1 MTFAVRVWYSI
12 GVGQPTVHKYVAYA
26 TKIKEAIMKKISH
39 AITLHGTWYKAYIP
53 LAYFNGC
60 NKLVKEKIKNTLR
73 NKTIQDYVRSLYKI
87 ARLNRGYANIY
98 SLTYQIACK
107 VCRNN
112 KIKELLP
119 GLYAD
124 YQQISKA
131 ITAPAQIEQAI
142 KQTVKDLNFNYL
154 KQYHDKKTHTIK
166 LWTTQTVKSH
176 IGYLLTYNPNKS
188 LSFFADLLHTGLDE
202 PLTLDGL
209 TVWNVASSCTSLLD
223 LKNKLS
229 QIYTLKTT
237 KHKYSKDKHTL
248 VDGSIY
254 QMTVNGLRRVFI
266 IGNGDTVTEA
276 NDTYICERQQ
286 TGLQYL
292 YNLTSNYIYSQ
303 RSADTISLQAPTSQD
318 LTLADT
324 LQDKSDARALQE
336 FKAYK
341 SIIDD
346 FYNTYINTQ
355 FIKPK
360 TFAAYCQYLILKC
373 TGLADYSILARLGFS
388 ATTLSKYK
396 NQYSTM
402 FYDFVKN
409 K

>member
-1 MTFAVRVWYSI
+1 
-12 GVGQPTVHKYVAYA
+12 
-26 TKIKEAIMKKISH
+26 MKKISH
-39 AITLHGTWYKAYIP
+39 AITLHGTWHKAYIP
-53 LAYFNGC
+53 LSCFNGC
-60 NKLVKEKIKNTLR
+60 NKLVKEEIKNTLR

-119 GLYAD
+119 GLYTD

-142 KQTVKDLNFNYL
+142 TQTVKDLNFNYL

-176 IGYLLTYNPNKS
+176 IGYLLTYNPNQS

-276 NDTYICERQQ
+276 NDTYICKRQQ
-286 TGLQYL
+286 TGLQYM

-303 RSADTISLQAPTSQD
+303 RSADTISLQAPTAQD

-360 TFAAYCQYLILKC
+360 TFAAYCQYLMLKC

>member
-1 MTFAVRVWYSI
+1 
-12 GVGQPTVHKYVAYA
+12 
-26 TKIKEAIMKKISH
+26 MKKISH
-39 AITLHGTWYKAYIP
+39 AITLYGTWYKAYIP
-53 LAYFNGC
+53 LSCFNGC
-60 NKLVKEKIKNTLR
+60 NKLVKEEIKNTLR

-112 KIKELLP
+112 KIKESLP

-131 ITAPAQIEQAI
+131 ITAPAQIKQAI
-142 KQTVKDLNFNYL
+142 KQTVKDLNFDYC
-154 KQYHDKKTHTIK
+154 KQYHDKKTHSVK
-166 LWTTQTVKSH
+166 LWSAQTVKAR
-176 IGYLLTYNPNKS
+176 IGFLLTYSPNKS

-202 PLTLDGL
+202 PLTVDGL
-209 TVWNVASSCTSLLD
+209 TVWNVAKTSTSLLD
-223 LKNKLS
+223 LKSKLS
-229 QIYTLKTT
+229 KVYTLKTT
-237 KHKYSKDKHTL
+237 KHKYNKKIHTL
-248 VDGSIY
+248 IDGSVY
-254 QMTVNGLRRVFI
+254 QMTVNGLRRVFM
-266 IGNGDTVTEA
+266 IGEGDTITET
-276 NDTYICERQQ
+276 NDKYICERKQN
-286 TGLQYL
+286 GLQFL
-292 YNLTSNYIYSQ
+292 YQLTSNYIYSQ

>member
-1 MTFAVRVWYSI
+1 
-12 GVGQPTVHKYVAYA
+12 
-26 TKIKEAIMKKISH
+26 MKKISH
-39 AITLHGTWYKAYIP
+39 AITLHGTWHKTYIP
-53 LAYFNGC
+53 LSCFNGC
-60 NKLVKEKIKNTLR
+60 NKLVKEEIKNTLR

-119 GLYAD
+119 GLYTD

-142 KQTVKDLNFNYL
+142 TQTVKDLNFNYL

-176 IGYLLTYNPNKS
+176 IGYLLTYNPNQS

-286 TGLQYL
+286 TGLQYM

-303 RSADTISLQAPTSQD
+303 RSADTISLQAPTAQD

-360 TFAAYCQYLILKC
+360 TFAAYCQYLMLKC

>member
-1 MTFAVRVWYSI
+1 
-12 GVGQPTVHKYVAYA
+12 
-26 TKIKEAIMKKISH
+26 MKKISH
-39 AITLHGTWYKAYIP
+39 AITLYGTWYKAYIP
-53 LAYFNGC
+53 LSCFNGC
-60 NKLVKEKIKNTLR
+60 NKLVKEEIKNTLR

-87 ARLNRGYANIY
+87 ARLNRGYTNIY

-142 KQTVKDLNFNYL
+142 KQTVKDLNFDYL
-154 KQYHDKKTHTIK
+154 KQYHDKKTHVK
-166 LWTTQTVKSH
+166 LWNAQTVKSH
-176 IGYLLTYNPNKS
+176 IGFLLTYSPNKS

-202 PLTLDGL
+202 PLTVDGL
-209 TVWNVASSCTSLLD
+209 TVWNVAKTSTSLLD
-223 LKNKLS
+223 LKGKLS
-229 QIYTLKTT
+229 QIYTLKTI
-237 KHKYSKDKHTL
+237 KHKYNKKIHTL
-248 VDGSIY
+248 IDGSVY

-266 IGNGDTVTEA
+266 IGDGDTITET
-276 NDTYICERQQ
+276 NDKYICERKQN
-286 TGLQYL
+286 GLQYM

-303 RSADTISLQAPTSQD
+303 RSADTISLQAPTAQD
-318 LTLADT
+318 LTLVDT

-336 FKAYK
+336 FKAYVN
-341 SIIDD
+341 IIND
-346 FYNTYINTQ
+346 FYSAY
-355 FIKPK
+355 KSSSKVVLK
-360 TFAAYCQYLILKC
+360 TFDIYCKYLILKC
-373 TGLADYSILARLGFS
+373 TGLPDYKIYNKINITNKPLQR
-388 ATTLSKYK
+388 YK
-396 NQYSTM
+396 AMYNTM

>member
-1 MTFAVRVWYSI
+1 MT
-12 GVGQPTVHKYVAYA
+12 
-26 TKIKEAIMKKISH
+26 KISH
-39 AITLHGTWYKAYIP
+39 AITLYGTWHKTYIP
-53 LAYFNGC
+53 SSYFSRC
-60 NKLVKEKIKNTLR
+60 NKLVKEASKNTLH
-73 NKTIQDYVRSLYKI
+73 NKTIQDYVCSLYKT
-87 ARLNRGYANIY
+87 ARVNRGYNIMY
-98 SLTYQIACK
+98 TLTYQIACK

-131 ITAPAQIEQAI
+131 ITAPAQIQQAI
-142 KQTVKDLNFNYL
+142 KQTVKDLNFDYC
-154 KQYHDKKTHTIK
+154 KQYHDKKTHAVK
-166 LWTTQTVKSH
+166 LWSAQTVKAH
-176 IGYLLTYNPNKS
+176 IGFLLTYSPNKS

-209 TVWNVASSCTSLLD
+209 TVWNVASSCTSLLE

-229 QIYTLKTT
+229 QMYTLKTT

-266 IGNGDTVTEA
+266 IGNGDTVMET

-286 TGLQYL
+286 TGLQYM
-292 YNLTSNYIYSQ
+292 YCLTSKYIYSQ

-318 LTLADT
+318 LTLADS
-324 LQDKSDARALQE
+324 LQDQSDAQALQE
-336 FKAYK
+336 FKAYVN
-341 SIIDD
+341 IITD
-346 FYNTYINTQ
+346 FYNTYIDTIYVNDT
-355 FIKPK
+355 
-360 TFAAYCQYLILKC
+360 TFYKYCKYLTLKC
-373 TGLADYSILARLGFS
+373 TGLPDYQILARLGFS
-388 ATTLSKYK
+388 AVTLSKYK
-396 NQYSTM
+396 NKYNTM
-402 FYDFVKN
+402 FYNFVKN

>member
-1 MTFAVRVWYSI
+1 
-12 GVGQPTVHKYVAYA
+12 
-26 TKIKEAIMKKISH
+26 MKKISH
-39 AITLHGTWYKAYIP
+39 AITLYGTWYKAYIP
-53 LAYFNGC
+53 LSCFNGC
-60 NKLVKEKIKNTLR
+60 NKLVKEEIKNTLR

-119 GLYAD
+119 DLYTD

-142 KQTVKDLNFNYL
+142 TQTIKDLNFDYL

-176 IGYLLTYNPNKS
+176 IGYLLTYNPNQS

-248 VDGSIY
+248 IDGSIY

-286 TGLQYL
+286 TGLQYM

-303 RSADTISLQAPTSQD
+303 RSADTISLQAPTAQA

-360 TFAAYCQYLILKC
+360 TFAAYCQYLMLKC
-373 TGLADYSILARLGFS
+373 TGLADYSILAQLGFS

>member
-1 MTFAVRVWYSI
+1 
-12 GVGQPTVHKYVAYA
+12 
-26 TKIKEAIMKKISH
+26 MKKINH
-39 AITLHGTWYKAYIP
+39 AVTLYGTWYKAYIP
-53 LAYFNGC
+53 LSCFNGC
-60 NKLVKEKIKNTLR
+60 NKLVKEEIKNTLR

-209 TVWNVASSCTSLLD
+209 TVWNVAQTSSSLID
-223 LKNKLS
+223 LKDKLS
-229 QIYTLKTT
+229 KVFTLKIT
-237 KHKYSKDKHTL
+237 KHKYDKKIHTL
-248 VDGSIY
+248 IDGSIY

-266 IGNGDTVTEA
+266 IGNGDTVTET
-276 NDTYICERQQ
+276 NDKYICERRQ
-286 TGLQYL
+286 TGLQYM
-292 YNLTSNYIYSQ
+292 YSLTSNYIYSQ
-303 RSADTISLQAPTSQD
+303 RSVDTISLQAPTSQD

-324 LQDKSDARALQE
+324 LQDKSDARALRE
-336 FKAYK
+336 FKTYI
-341 SIIDD
+341 SIIND
-346 FYNTYINTQ
+346 FYNTYKDST
-355 FIKPK
+355 KVVPR
-360 TFAAYCQYLILKC
+360 TFYIYCQYLTVKC
-373 TGLADYSILARLGFS
+373 MGLPDYKI
-388 ATTLSKYK
+388 YK
-396 NQYSTM
+396 KINITNKPLQRYKAMYNTM
-402 FYDFVKN
+402 FYNFVKN

>member
-1 MTFAVRVWYSI
+1 
-12 GVGQPTVHKYVAYA
+12 
-26 TKIKEAIMKKISH
+26 MKKISH
-39 AITLHGTWYKAYIP
+39 AITLYGTWYKAYIP
-53 LAYFNGC
+53 LSCFNGC
-60 NKLVKEKIKNTLR
+60 NKLVKEEIKNTLR

-87 ARLNRGYANIY
+87 ARLSRGYANIY

-131 ITAPAQIEQAI
+131 ITAPAQIKQAI
-142 KQTVKDLNFNYL
+142 KQTVKDLNFDYC
-154 KQYHDKKTHTIK
+154 KQYHDKKTHSVK
-166 LWTTQTVKSH
+166 LWSAQTVKAR
-176 IGYLLTYNPNKS
+176 IGFLLTYSPNKS

-202 PLTLDGL
+202 PLTVDGL
-209 TVWNVASSCTSLLD
+209 TVWNVAKTSTSLLD
-223 LKNKLS
+223 LKSKLS
-229 QIYTLKTT
+229 KVYTLKTT
-237 KHKYSKDKHTL
+237 KHKYNKKIHTL
-248 VDGSIY
+248 IDGSVY

-266 IGNGDTVTEA
+266 IGEGDTITET
-276 NDTYICERQQ
+276 NDKYICERKQN
-286 TGLQYL
+286 GLQFL
-292 YNLTSNYIYSQ
+292 YQLTSNYIYSQ

>member
-1 MTFAVRVWYSI
+1 
-12 GVGQPTVHKYVAYA
+12 
-26 TKIKEAIMKKISH
+26 MKKISH
-39 AITLHGTWYKAYIP
+39 AITLYGTWYKAYIP
-53 LAYFNGC
+53 LSCFNGC
-60 NKLVKEKIKNTLR
+60 NKLVKEEIKNTLR

-131 ITAPAQIEQAI
+131 ITAPAQIQQAI
-142 KQTVKDLNFNYL
+142 KQTIKDLNFDYL
-154 KQYHDKKTHTIK
+154 KQYHDKKTHSVK
-166 LWTTQTVKSH
+166 LWNAQTVKAH

-202 PLTLDGL
+202 PLTVDGL
-209 TVWNVASSCTSLLD
+209 TVWNVAKTSTSLLD
-223 LKNKLS
+223 LKSKLS
-229 QIYTLKTT
+229 KAYTLKTT
-237 KHKYSKDKHTL
+237 KHKYNKKIHTL
-248 VDGSIY
+248 IDGSIY

-266 IGNGDTVTEA
+266 IGNGDTVTET
-276 NDTYICERQQ
+276 NDKYICERKQN
-286 TGLQYL
+286 GLQFL
-292 YNLTSNYIYSQ
+292 YQSTSNYIYSQ

-336 FKAYK
+336 FKAYI
-341 SIIDD
+341 SIINDY
-346 FYNTYINTQ
+346 YNTYIDTQYVNNT
-355 FIKPK
+355 
-360 TFAAYCQYLILKC
+360 TFSKYCKYLTLKC

-402 FYDFVKN
+402 FYNFVKN

>member
-1 MTFAVRVWYSI
+1 
-12 GVGQPTVHKYVAYA
+12 
-26 TKIKEAIMKKISH
+26 MKKISH
-39 AITLHGTWYKAYIP
+39 AITLYGTWYKAYIP
-53 LAYFNGC
+53 LSCFNGC
-60 NKLVKEKIKNTLR
+60 NKLVKEEIKNTLR

-142 KQTVKDLNFNYL
+142 KQTVKDLNFDYL
-154 KQYHDKKTHTIK
+154 KQYHDKKTHSVK
-166 LWTTQTVKSH
+166 LWNAQTVKSH
-176 IGYLLTYNPNKS
+176 IGFLLTYSPNKS

-209 TVWNVASSCTSLLD
+209 TVWNVAETSSSKLD
-223 LKNKLS
+223 LKDKLNKVF
-229 QIYTLKTT
+229 TLKTT
-237 KHKYSKDKHTL
+237 KHNYDKKLHTL
-248 VDGSIY
+248 VNGSIY

-266 IGNGDTVTEA
+266 IGNGDTVTET
-276 NDTYICERQQ
+276 NDTYICERRQ
-286 TGLQYL
+286 TGLQYM
-292 YNLTSNYIYSQ
+292 YSLTSNYIYSQ

-318 LTLADT
+318 LTLADS
-324 LQDKSDARALQE
+324 LQDKSDPCALQE
-336 FKAYK
+336 FKTYVN
-341 SIIDD
+341 IITD
-346 FYNTYINTQ
+346 FYNTYIDTIYVNDT
-355 FIKPK
+355 
-360 TFAAYCQYLILKC
+360 TFYKYCKYLTLKC
-373 TGLADYSILARLGFS
+373 TGLPDYQILVRLGFS
-388 ATTLSKYK
+388 AVTLSKYK
-396 NQYSTM
+396 NKYNTM
-402 FYDFVKN
+402 FYNFVKN

>member
-1 MTFAVRVWYSI
+1 MLHM
-12 GVGQPTVHKYVAYA
+12 QQ
-26 TKIKEAIMKKISH
+26 KIKEAIMKKIKH
-39 AITLHGTWYKAYIP
+39 AITLYGTWYKAYIP
-53 LAYFNGC
+53 LSYFNGC
-60 NKLVKEKIKNTLR
+60 NKLVKEEIKNTLR

-142 KQTVKDLNFNYL
+142 KQTIKDLNFEYC
-154 KQYHDKKTHTIK
+154 KQYHDKKTHSIK
-166 LWTTQTVKSH
+166 PWSSQTVKSH

-202 PLTLDGL
+202 PLTVDGL
-209 TVWNVASSCTSLLD
+209 TVWNVAKTSTSLLD
-223 LKNKLS
+223 LKGKLS

-237 KHKYSKDKHTL
+237 KHKYNKKIHTL
-248 VDGSIY
+248 IDGSVY

-266 IGNGDTVTEA
+266 IGDGDTITET
-276 NDTYICERQQ
+276 NDKYICERKQN
-286 TGLQYL
+286 GLQYM

-303 RSADTISLQAPTSQD
+303 RSADTISLQAPTAQD

>member
-1 MTFAVRVWYSI
+1 
-12 GVGQPTVHKYVAYA
+12 
-26 TKIKEAIMKKISH
+26 MKKISH
-39 AITLHGTWYKAYIP
+39 AITLYGTWYKAYIP
-53 LAYFNGC
+53 LSCFNGC
-60 NKLVKEKIKNTLR
+60 NKLVKEEIKNTLR

-107 VCRNN
+107 VCQNN

-142 KQTVKDLNFNYL
+142 KQTVKDLNFDYC
-154 KQYHDKKTHTIK
+154 KQYHDKKTHSVK
-166 LWTTQTVKSH
+166 LWNAQTVKTH
-176 IGYLLTYNPNKS
+176 IGFLLTYSPNKS
-188 LSFFADLLHTGLDE
+188 LSFFADLLHAGLDE

-266 IGNGDTVTEA
+266 IGNGDTVTET
-276 NDTYICERQQ
+276 NDTYICERRQ
-286 TGLQYL
+286 TGLQYM

-303 RSADTISLQAPTSQD
+303 RSADTISLQAPTAQD

-336 FKAYK
+336 FKAYI
-341 SIIDD
+341 SIINDY
-346 FYNTYINTQ
+346 YNTYIDTQYVNNT
-355 FIKPK
+355 
-360 TFAAYCQYLILKC
+360 TFSKYCKYLTLKC
-373 TGLADYSILARLGFS
+373 TGLPDYKIL
-388 ATTLSKYK
+388 TTLECSAVTLNKYK
-396 NQYSTM
+396 HKYNTM
-402 FYDFVKN
+402 FYDFVTN

>member
-1 MTFAVRVWYSI
+1 
-12 GVGQPTVHKYVAYA
+12 
-26 TKIKEAIMKKISH
+26 MKKISH
-39 AITLHGTWYKAYIP
+39 AITLYGTWYKAYIP
-53 LAYFNGC
+53 LSCFNGC
-60 NKLVKEKIKNTLR
+60 NKLVKEEIKNTLR

-131 ITAPAQIEQAI
+131 ITAPAQIQQAI
-142 KQTVKDLNFNYL
+142 KQTIKDLNFDYL
-154 KQYHDKKTHTIK
+154 KQYHDKKTHSVK
-166 LWTTQTVKSH
+166 LWNAQTVKSH
-176 IGYLLTYNPNKS
+176 IGYLLTYSPNKS

-202 PLTLDGL
+202 PLTIDGL

-223 LKNKLS
+223 LKGKLS

-266 IGNGDTVTEA
+266 IGNGDTVTET
-276 NDTYICERQQ
+276 NDKYICERRQ
-286 TGLQYL
+286 TGLQYM

-303 RSADTISLQAPTSQD
+303 RSADTISLQAPTAQD

-355 FIKPK
+355 FIKPT

>member
-1 MTFAVRVWYSI
+1 
-12 GVGQPTVHKYVAYA
+12 
-26 TKIKEAIMKKISH
+26 MKKISH
-39 AITLHGTWYKAYIP
+39 AITLYGTWKKTYIP
-53 LAYFNGC
+53 LSYFNSC
-60 NKLVKEKIKNTLR
+60 NKLVKEEIKNTLR

-142 KQTVKDLNFNYL
+142 KQTVKDLNFDYC
-154 KQYHDKKTHTIK
+154 KQYHDKKTHSIK
-166 LWTTQTVKSH
+166 LWNTQTVKAH

-209 TVWNVASSCTSLLD
+209 TVWNVAKTSISLLD
-223 LKNKLS
+223 LKSKLS
-229 QIYTLKTT
+229 KVYTLKTT
-237 KHKYSKDKHTL
+237 KHKYNKKIHTL
-248 VDGSIY
+248 IDGSVY

-266 IGNGDTVTEA
+266 IGEGDTITET
-276 NDTYICERQQ
+276 NDKYICERKHN
-286 TGLQYL
+286 GLQFL
-292 YNLTSNYIYSQ
+292 YQSTSNYIYSQ

-336 FKAYK
+336 FKAYI
-341 SIIDD
+341 SIINDY
-346 FYNTYINTQ
+346 YNTYIDTQYVNNT
-355 FIKPK
+355 
-360 TFAAYCQYLILKC
+360 TFSKYCKYLTLKC

-402 FYDFVKN
+402 FYNFVKN

>member
-1 MTFAVRVWYSI
+1 
-12 GVGQPTVHKYVAYA
+12 
-26 TKIKEAIMKKISH
+26 MKKISH
-39 AITLHGTWYKAYIP
+39 AITLYGTWYKAYIP
-53 LAYFNGC
+53 LSCFNGC
-60 NKLVKEKIKNTLR
+60 NKLVKEEIKNTLH

-142 KQTVKDLNFNYL
+142 KQTVKDLNFDYL
-154 KQYHDKKTHTIK
+154 KQYHDKKTHSVK
-166 LWTTQTVKSH
+166 PWNTQTVKAH

-202 PLTLDGL
+202 PLTVDGL
-209 TVWNVASSCTSLLD
+209 TVWNVAKTSTSLLD
-223 LKNKLS
+223 LKSKLS
-229 QIYTLKTT
+229 KAYTLKTT
-237 KHKYSKDKHTL
+237 KHKYNKKIHTL
-248 VDGSIY
+248 IDGSIY

-266 IGNGDTVTEA
+266 IGNGDTVTET
-276 NDTYICERQQ
+276 NDKYICERKQN
-286 TGLQYL
+286 GLQFL
-292 YNLTSNYIYSQ
+292 YQSTSNYIYSQ

-336 FKAYK
+336 FKAYI
-341 SIIDD
+341 SIINDY
-346 FYNTYINTQ
+346 YNTYIDTQYVNNT
-355 FIKPK
+355 
-360 TFAAYCQYLILKC
+360 TFSKYCKYLTLKC

-402 FYDFVKN
+402 FYNFVKN

>member
-1 MTFAVRVWYSI
+1 
-12 GVGQPTVHKYVAYA
+12 
-26 TKIKEAIMKKISH
+26 MKKIKH
-39 AITLHGTWYKAYIP
+39 TITLYGTWKKTYIP
-53 LAYFNGC
+53 LSYFNSC
-60 NKLVKEKIKNTLR
+60 NKLVKEEIKNTLR

-142 KQTVKDLNFNYL
+142 KQTVKDLNFDYC
-154 KQYHDKKTHTIK
+154 KQYHDKKTHSIK
-166 LWTTQTVKSH
+166 LWNTQTVKAH

-209 TVWNVASSCTSLLD
+209 TVWNVAKTSISLLD
-223 LKNKLS
+223 LKSKLS
-229 QIYTLKTT
+229 KVYTLKTT
-237 KHKYSKDKHTL
+237 KHKYNKKIHTL
-248 VDGSIY
+248 IDGSVY

-266 IGNGDTVTEA
+266 IGEGDTITET
-276 NDTYICERQQ
+276 NDKYICERKHN
-286 TGLQYL
+286 GLQFL
-292 YNLTSNYIYSQ
+292 YQSTSNYIYSQ

-336 FKAYK
+336 FKAYI
-341 SIIDD
+341 SIINDY
-346 FYNTYINTQ
+346 YNTYIDTQYVNNT
-355 FIKPK
+355 
-360 TFAAYCQYLILKC
+360 TFSKYCKYLTLKC

-402 FYDFVKN
+402 FYNFVKN